1 MNGNT
6 RRVAIYVLLALG
18 ALILSSTE
26 SMAQKRPGS
35 IREFLLQ
42 YKGKEIQILDKTGGV
57 EQFASTESNKA
68 YTLVLN
74 DVLSDHIIVTRA
86 TESDKRTFL
95 YPISVIRR
103 IIFMYDDRPYQKI
116 LLEMY

>member
-1 MNGNT
+1 MNGYT
-6 RRVAIYVLLALG
+6 RRTALYILLALG
-18 ALILSSTE
+18 ALILGTAD

-42 YKGKEIQILDKTGGV
+42 YKGREIQILDKTGGT
-57 EQFASTESNKA
+57 EQFTSAESNKT
-68 YTLVLN
+68 YTLTLN
-74 DVLSDHIIVTRA
+74 DVLSDHIIVTRN
-86 TESDKRTFL
+86 TDTDKRTFL

-103 IIFMYDDRPYQKI
+103 IIYMYDDRPYQKI